1 MCSLFLGSL
10 CWVFCLECLKIANF
24 YQSYWLVF
32 HNILFSGEI
41 KIGWTYRTPKYFSYQ
56 PRNLHSMQVLN
67 KWDTMKHL
75 DSESYGGKSK
85 KIKSSNTVHCNWK
98 HHWDTWNIFFIRSY
112 LTSFKGRETIR
123 PTQLWCLLTSLMDST

>member
-10 CWVFCLECLKIANF
+10 CWVLCLECLKIANF
-24 YQSYWLVF
+24 YQSYCLVF
-32 HNILFSGEI
+32 HNILFSEEI

-56 PRNLHSMQVLN
+56 PKNLHSMQVLN

-85 KIKSSNTVHCNWK
+85 KNKVIYTVHSIWK
-98 HHWDTWNIFFIRSY
+98 HHWDTWNSFFVFF
-112 LTSFKGRETIR
+112 FKKKYVYQKLPHKLQRER
-123 PTQLWCLLTSLMDST
+123 DNH